1 MNKRTRIEII
11 RSPSAPEAEPDP
23 DCLRPC
29 KSILSVVDFLE
40 ARIAEKEADV
50 RRRYV
55 SRPPGDPEAVRETG
69 PLGQMILAECARK
82 RAIVAEWLS
91 VAAAEGATNICEAD
105 GPSAVALRS
114 MLRILAAG
122 YESHPDYREEW
133 FDRQ

>member
-11 RSPSAPEAEPDP
+11 RRPSAPKVEPDS

-29 KSILSVVDFLE
+29 KSTLSVVDFLE
-40 ARIAEKEADV
+40 ARIAEKEAEV

-55 SRPPGDPEAVRETG
+55 SRPSGDPEELGQPG
-69 PLGQMILAECARK
+69 PMDQMILAECTRK
-82 RAIVAEWLS
+82 RAIVAEWQS
-91 VAAAEGATNICEAD
+91 VAAAEGTAHICEAD

-133 FDRQ
+133 GARN